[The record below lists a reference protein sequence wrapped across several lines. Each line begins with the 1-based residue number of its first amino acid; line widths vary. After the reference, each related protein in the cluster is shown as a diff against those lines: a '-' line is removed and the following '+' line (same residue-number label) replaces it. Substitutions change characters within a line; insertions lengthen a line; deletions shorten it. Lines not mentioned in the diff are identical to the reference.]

1 MPPAAR
7 VAAGGRLLAAPRAAG
22 RPARHTGPRL
32 CPPRPG
38 PWPLPCALPCCAQ
51 ARLPAALGRC
61 MRTQPPAWC
70 MASGRRPRCPATA
83 AAATCRPWH
92 CHVSAAALPPCVFF
106 AISSSRTLFFSP
118 LAPCSPQLARPSLL
132 GALAHPRSGA
142 PAFSFTPL
150 CPAPLSSAT
159 AHVAA
164 SLGVMA
170 GYMGAENGMQ
180 LMNHP
185 GLLLAG
191 PGRGTKLGR
200 GVPDPAAYAHK
211 LFIGQIPYEAVEQDL
226 WALFSAAGDVLE
238 LAILR
243 SQGRSK
249 GCAFLTYAT
258 REQVGVQIAVARVQR
273 AARRRC
279 TAVQPQRAAGRG
291 RALLFGGGEPR
302 HGPPACLL
310 APRLRRGHA
319 PAGSPDLHSSLY
331 AGHVGHRH
339 LQWPARWPQQEA
351 GGQVCRPEGGMKNE

>member
-1 MPPAAR
+1 
-7 VAAGGRLLAAPRAAG
+7 
-22 RPARHTGPRL
+22 
-32 CPPRPG
+32 
-38 PWPLPCALPCCAQ
+38 
-51 ARLPAALGRC
+51 
-61 MRTQPPAWC
+61 
-70 MASGRRPRCPATA
+70 
-83 AAATCRPWH
+83 
-92 CHVSAAALPPCVFF
+92 
-106 AISSSRTLFFSP
+106 
-118 LAPCSPQLARPSLL
+118 
-132 GALAHPRSGA
+132 
-142 PAFSFTPL
+142 
-150 CPAPLSSAT
+150 
-159 AHVAA
+159 
-164 SLGVMA
+164 MA

-258 REQVGVQIAVARVQR
+258 REQVGVQIAVGRVQR

-279 TAVQPQRAAGRG
+279 TAAQPQRAAGKG

-302 HGPPACLL
+302 HGWPPCLPACAQATEGARSGRESRPPFLPQRRPCRPS
-310 APRLRRGHA
+310 APSM
-319 PAGSPDLHSSLY
+319 AGSLATTRSWWSSLPTRR
-331 AGHVGHRH
+331 RH
-339 LQWPARWPQQEA
+339 EERMTDAAAIDDATPQS
-351 GGQVCRPEGGMKNE
+351 